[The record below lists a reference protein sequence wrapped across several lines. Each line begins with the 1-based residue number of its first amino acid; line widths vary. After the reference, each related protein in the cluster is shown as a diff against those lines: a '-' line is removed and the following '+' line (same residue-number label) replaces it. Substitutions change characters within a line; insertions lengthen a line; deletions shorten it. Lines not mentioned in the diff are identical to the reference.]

1 MHFFL
6 IAALLV
12 VLSAAF
18 GYVNLRLFRL
28 PNTIGLMLVA
38 ILFTVGLF
46 LTSAIDD
53 TLLRHTED
61 MVGEIDFKTMV
72 LDIMLGFLLFA
83 GAMHTDWDQL
93 KEQRW
98 PILVFATVGV
108 LTSTFLVGA
117 LSHWAFAAIGHPVA
131 FIHCL
136 LFGALISPTDPIAVL
151 GVLKQAGVPK
161 KLETKIVGES
171 LFNDG
176 VGVVVFL
183 TILSIATGKASDDHL
198 VSEVLKLFGVEVF
211 GGIAFGALLGWV
223 TFRLMR
229 SINDYEIEVLITLAC
244 VMGGYAAAHML
255 HLSGPLAIVVAG
267 LIVGNE
273 RLRGLSMSDR
283 TEEFVDKFWH
293 LVDVLLNALLFVLIG
308 LELLIVDFTTEVL
321 LAGGLAIVLVLVAR
335 YLSLLVPV
343 HLFAKRLEFLP
354 HTATLMTWGGLRG
367 GISIALALSLPAA
380 MEREFLLA
388 VTYVVVVF
396 SILGQGLSLGK
407 LAKRLLGTGE
417 QVPSDK

>member
-18 GYVNLRLFRL
+18 GYVNIRLFRL

-83 GAMHTDWDQL
+83 GAMHTDWDRL

-117 LSHWAFAAIGHPVA
+117 LSHWVFAAIGHPVA

-407 LAKRLLGTGE
+407 LAKRLLGTGG
-417 QVPSDK
+417 QVPSVK

>member
-18 GYVNLRLFRL
+18 GYVNIRLFRL
-28 PNTIGLMLVA
+28 PTTIGLMLVA

-117 LSHWAFAAIGHPVA
+117 LSHWVFAAIGHPVA

-407 LAKRLLGTGE
+407 LAKRLLGTGG
-417 QVPSDK
+417 QVPSVK

>member
-1 MHFFL
+1 
-6 IAALLV
+6 
-12 VLSAAF
+12 
-18 GYVNLRLFRL
+18 
-28 PNTIGLMLVA
+28 
-38 ILFTVGLF
+38 
-46 LTSAIDD
+46 
-53 TLLRHTED
+53 
-61 MVGEIDFKTMV
+61 
-72 LDIMLGFLLFA
+72 
-83 GAMHTDWDQL
+83 
-93 KEQRW
+93 
-98 PILVFATVGV
+98 V

-117 LSHWAFAAIGHPVA
+117 LSRWAFAAIGHPVA

-183 TILSIATGKASDDHL
+183 TILSIAMGKASDDHL

-407 LAKRLLGTGE
+407 LAKRLLGTGG
-417 QVPSDK
+417 QVPSVK

>member
-18 GYVNLRLFRL
+18 GYVNIRLFRL

-117 LSHWAFAAIGHPVA
+117 LSHWVFAAIGHPVA

-321 LAGGLAIVLVLVAR
+321 LAGGLAVVLVLAAR

-343 HLFAKRLEFLP
+343 RLFAKRLEFLP

-407 LAKRLLGTGE
+407 LAKRLLGTGG
-417 QVPSDK
+417 QVPSVK

>member
-18 GYVNLRLFRL
+18 GYVNIRLFRL

-83 GAMHTDWDQL
+83 GAMHTDWDRL

-98 PILVFATVGV
+98 PILLFATVGV

-117 LSHWAFAAIGHPVA
+117 LSHWVFAAIGHPVA

-321 LAGGLAIVLVLVAR
+321 LAGGLAIVLVLAAR

-343 HLFAKRLEFLP
+343 RLFAKRLEFLP

-407 LAKRLLGTGE
+407 LAKRLLGTGG
-417 QVPSDK
+417 QVPSVK

>member
-18 GYVNLRLFRL
+18 GYVNIRLFRL

-117 LSHWAFAAIGHPVA
+117 LSRWAFAAIGHPVA

-183 TILSIATGKASDDHL
+183 TILSIAMGKASDDHL

-244 VMGGYAAAHML
+244 VMGGYAAAHMR

-321 LAGGLAIVLVLVAR
+321 LAGGLAIVLVLAAR

-343 HLFAKRLEFLP
+343 RLFAKRLEFLP
-354 HTATLMTWGGLRG
+354 HTTTLMTWGGLRG

>member
-108 LTSTFLVGA
+108 LTSTFLVGG

-211 GGIAFGALLGWV
+211 GGIAFGAMLGWV

-321 LAGGLAIVLVLVAR
+321 LAGGLAIVLVLAAR

-343 HLFAKRLEFLP
+343 RLFAKRLEFLP

>member
-18 GYVNLRLFRL
+18 GYVNIRLFRL

-117 LSHWAFAAIGHPVA
+117 LSHWVFAAIGHPVA

-321 LAGGLAIVLVLVAR
+321 LAGGLAIVLVLAAR

-343 HLFAKRLEFLP
+343 RLFAKRLEFLP
-354 HTATLMTWGGLRG
+354 HTTTLMTWGGLRG

-407 LAKRLLGTGE
+407 LAKRLLGTAG
-417 QVPSDK
+417 QVPSVK

>member
-183 TILSIATGKASDDHL
+183 TILSIATGKASDEHL

-211 GGIAFGALLGWV
+211 GGIAFGAMLGWV

-321 LAGGLAIVLVLVAR
+321 LAGGLAIVLVLAAR

-407 LAKRLLGTGE
+407 LA
-417 QVPSDK
+417 

>member
-18 GYVNLRLFRL
+18 GYVNIRLFRL

-117 LSHWAFAAIGHPVA
+117 LSRWAFAAIGHPVA

-321 LAGGLAIVLVLVAR
+321 LAGGLAIALVLAAR

-343 HLFAKRLEFLP
+343 RLFAKRLEFLP

-407 LAKRLLGTGE
+407 LAKRLLGTGG
-417 QVPSDK
+417 QVPSVK

>member
-18 GYVNLRLFRL
+18 GYVNIRLFRL

-108 LTSTFLVGA
+108 LTSTFLVGG

-407 LAKRLLGTGE
+407 LAKRLLGTGG
-417 QVPSDK
+417 QVPSVK

>member
-18 GYVNLRLFRL
+18 GYVNIRLFRL

-117 LSHWAFAAIGHPVA
+117 LSRWAFAAIGHPVA

-244 VMGGYAAAHML
+244 VMGGYAAAHLL

-407 LAKRLLGTGE
+407 LAKRLLGTGG
-417 QVPSDK
+417 QVPSVK

>member
-38 ILFTVGLF
+38 ILFTAGLF

-83 GAMHTDWDQL
+83 GAMHTDWDSL

-198 VSEVLKLFGVEVF
+198 VSEVLQLFAVEVF
-211 GGIAFGALLGWV
+211 GGIAFGALLGWA

-321 LAGGLAIVLVLVAR
+321 LAGGLAIVLVLAAR

-343 HLFAKRLEFLP
+343 RLFAKRLEFLP

-417 QVPSDK
+417 QVPSVK

>member
-18 GYVNLRLFRL
+18 GYVNIRLFRL

-117 LSHWAFAAIGHPVA
+117 LSHWVFAAIGHPVA

-198 VSEVLKLFGVEVF
+198 VSEALKLFGVEVF

-407 LAKRLLGTGE
+407 LAKRLLGTGG
-417 QVPSDK
+417 QVPSVK

>member
-18 GYVNLRLFRL
+18 GYVNIRLFRL

-117 LSHWAFAAIGHPVA
+117 LSHWVFAAIGHPVA

-321 LAGGLAIVLVLVAR
+321 LAGGLAIVLVLAAR

-343 HLFAKRLEFLP
+343 RLFAKRLEFLP

-407 LAKRLLGTGE
+407 LAKRLLGTGG
-417 QVPSDK
+417 QVPSVK

>member
-18 GYVNLRLFRL
+18 GYVNIRLFRL

-117 LSHWAFAAIGHPVA
+117 LSHWVFAAIGHPVA

-183 TILSIATGKASDDHL
+183 TILSIAMGKASDDHL
-198 VSEVLKLFGVEVF
+198 VSEALKLFGVEVF

-407 LAKRLLGTGE
+407 LAKRLLGTGG
-417 QVPSDK
+417 QVPSVK

>member
-18 GYVNLRLFRL
+18 GYVNIRLFRL

-117 LSHWAFAAIGHPVA
+117 LSHWVFAAIGHPVA

-198 VSEVLKLFGVEVF
+198 VSEVLQLFGVEVF

-321 LAGGLAIVLVLVAR
+321 LAGGLAIVLVLAAR

-343 HLFAKRLEFLP
+343 RLFAKRLEFLP
-354 HTATLMTWGGLRG
+354 HTTTLMTWGGLRG

-407 LAKRLLGTGE
+407 LAKRLLGTGG
-417 QVPSDK
+417 QVSSNK

>member
-18 GYVNLRLFRL
+18 GYVNIRLFRL

-117 LSHWAFAAIGHPVA
+117 LSHWVFAAIGHPVA

-211 GGIAFGALLGWV
+211 GGIAFGALLGWA

-407 LAKRLLGTGE
+407 LAKRLLGTGG
-417 QVPSDK
+417 QVPSVK

>member
-1 MHFFL
+1 
-6 IAALLV
+6 
-12 VLSAAF
+12 
-18 GYVNLRLFRL
+18 
-28 PNTIGLMLVA
+28 
-38 ILFTVGLF
+38 
-46 LTSAIDD
+46 
-53 TLLRHTED
+53 
-61 MVGEIDFKTMV
+61 
-72 LDIMLGFLLFA
+72 
-83 GAMHTDWDQL
+83 
-93 KEQRW
+93 
-98 PILVFATVGV
+98 
-108 LTSTFLVGA
+108 
-117 LSHWAFAAIGHPVA
+117 
-131 FIHCL
+131 
-136 LFGALISPTDPIAVL
+136 
-151 GVLKQAGVPK
+151 VPK

-407 LAKRLLGTGE
+407 LAKRLLGTGG
-417 QVPSDK
+417 QVPSVK

>member
-18 GYVNLRLFRL
+18 GYVNIRLFRL

-117 LSHWAFAAIGHPVA
+117 LSHWVFAAIGHPVA

-407 LAKRLLGTGE
+407 LAKRLLGTGG
-417 QVPSDK
+417 QVPSVK

>member
-18 GYVNLRLFRL
+18 GYVNIRLFRL

-117 LSHWAFAAIGHPVA
+117 LSHWVFAAIGHPVA

-321 LAGGLAIVLVLVAR
+321 LAGGLAVVLVLAAR

-407 LAKRLLGTGE
+407 LAKRLLGTGG
-417 QVPSDK
+417 QVPSVK

>member
-18 GYVNLRLFRL
+18 GYVNIRLFRL

-83 GAMHTDWDQL
+83 GAMHTDWDRL

-98 PILVFATVGV
+98 PILLFATVGV

-151 GVLKQAGVPK
+151 GVLKKAGVPVQSMIYGDEGHGFFDPAHEREYYTQ
-161 KLETKIVGES
+161 L
-171 LFNDG
+171 L
-176 VGVVVFL
+176 
-183 TILSIATGKASDDHL
+183 
-198 VSEVLKLFGVEVF
+198 
-211 GGIAFGALLGWV
+211 AFFDRHIG
-223 TFRLMR
+223 
-229 SINDYEIEVLITLAC
+229 SK
-244 VMGGYAAAHML
+244 AAATDA
-255 HLSGPLAIVVAG
+255 P
-267 LIVGNE
+267 
-273 RLRGLSMSDR
+273 
-283 TEEFVDKFWH
+283 
-293 LVDVLLNALLFVLIG
+293 
-308 LELLIVDFTTEVL
+308 
-321 LAGGLAIVLVLVAR
+321 
-335 YLSLLVPV
+335 
-343 HLFAKRLEFLP
+343 
-354 HTATLMTWGGLRG
+354 
-367 GISIALALSLPAA
+367 
-380 MEREFLLA
+380 
-388 VTYVVVVF
+388 
-396 SILGQGLSLGK
+396 
-407 LAKRLLGTGE
+407 
-417 QVPSDK
+417 

>member
-1 MHFFL
+1 M
-6 IAALLV
+6 

-18 GYVNLRLFRL
+18 GYVNIRLFRL

-117 LSHWAFAAIGHPVA
+117 LSHWVFAAIGHPVA

-407 LAKRLLGTGE
+407 LAKRLLGTGG
-417 QVPSDK
+417 QVPSVK